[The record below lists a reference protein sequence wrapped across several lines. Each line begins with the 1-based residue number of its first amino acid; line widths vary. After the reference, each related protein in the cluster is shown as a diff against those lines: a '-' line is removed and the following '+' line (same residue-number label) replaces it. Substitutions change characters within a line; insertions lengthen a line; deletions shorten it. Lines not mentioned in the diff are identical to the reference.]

1 MARSLCDIDTII
13 RGGGCQVSG
22 KKQTRN
28 PIPRKPT
35 PAPPRRGSQNPIP
48 DTPPMSDLTRVI
60 ELFQLPFMQRALMG
74 GILMGLMGGL
84 LGSFTILRQLSFFS
98 DALGHSALLG
108 ISLGLL
114 LGLSPSSVLLPFAV
128 LFALGVTYLLERTRL
143 WTDALLNIVYSSSLA
158 IGVILL
164 TFVGQYKGGINS
176 ILFGD
181 ILAVRSGDLW
191 VSTVLLVVCVLF
203 VGLTLQ
209 SQILLTLHEPLAI
222 ARGISASAHRT
233 AFIVLLALV
242 VGTSIK
248 AIGVLLISA
257 FVVIPACAAR
267 LLSRTFSGY
276 VILSALL
283 GALGAVL
290 GMVFSAMFNLPSGPA
305 IVTMQLAIFLVAIVL
320 PRTKLSAV

>member
-1 MARSLCDIDTII
+1 
-13 RGGGCQVSG
+13 
-22 KKQTRN
+22 
-28 PIPRKPT
+28 
-35 PAPPRRGSQNPIP
+35 
-48 DTPPMSDLTRVI
+48 MSDLTRVI
-60 ELFQLPFMQRALMG
+60 ELFQLPFMQRALLG
-74 GILMGLMGGL
+74 GILTGLMGGL
-84 LGSFTILRQLSFFS
+84 MGSFTILQQLSFFS

-114 LGLSPSSVLLPFAV
+114 LGMNPSLVLLPFAV

-158 IGVILL
+158 IGVIVL
-164 TFVGQYKGGINS
+164 TFVGQYKGGLNN

-181 ILAVRSGDLW
+181 ILAVRQSDLV
-191 VSTVLLVVCVLF
+191 VSAVLLGVCIAF
-203 VGLTLQ
+203 VGLTLR

-222 ARGISASAHRT
+222 ASGIAASAHRT
-233 AFIVLLALV
+233 TFIVLLALV
-242 VGTSIK
+242 VGASIK

-276 VILSALL
+276 VILSAFL

-305 IVTMQLAIFLVAIVL
+305 IVTMQLAFFLVAIVL
-320 PRTKLSAV
+320 PRTKLAAV